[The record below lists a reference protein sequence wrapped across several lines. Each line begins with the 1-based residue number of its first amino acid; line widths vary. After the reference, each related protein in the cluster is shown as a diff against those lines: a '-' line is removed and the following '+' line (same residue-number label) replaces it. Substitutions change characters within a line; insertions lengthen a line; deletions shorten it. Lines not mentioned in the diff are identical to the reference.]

1 MLCSPEDS
9 RPEMV
14 SEFPVTCNF
23 TFFSRDMSANCDASV
38 DFSELAAGVAKGPA
52 GFRFGTGFSAAA
64 GGAAASAGF
73 AEGIGD
79 GDAAGAAFSSAAR
92 GAAF

>member
-1 MLCSPEDS
+1 LLCSPEDS

-14 SEFPVTCNF
+14 SVFPVTCNF
-23 TFFSRDMSANCDASV
+23 TLFARVMSANCDASV

-52 GFRFGTGFSAAA
+52 GFRFGVEISAAA
-64 GGAAASAGF
+64 GGTTTSAGF
-73 AEGIGD
+73 AGGIGD
-79 GDAAGAAFSSAAR
+79 EDKAGAGFSSAAR

>member
-1 MLCSPEDS
+1 LLCSPEDS

-14 SEFPVTCNF
+14 SVFPVTCNF
-23 TFFSRDMSANCDASV
+23 TLFARDMSASCDASV

-52 GFRFGTGFSAAA
+52 GFRFGAGFSAAA

-73 AEGIGD
+73 AGRSGD
-79 GDAAGAAFSSAAR
+79 GVAAGAAFSSAAR